1 MALEDLKLNDET
13 SGDLG
18 GYFHVTITDLDLATQ
33 YPLEFQYIY
42 SDKRLNDNWSAVK
55 YFTTVGATVPNE
67 PQLQT
72 TDVVGGAGFIK
83 VAWSGNDAGGS
94 PIANFDRVDVHI
106 SGTTFGD
113 GTKAAGSFKSSG
125 TQTFTCVA
133 GVYIVQLKVYSL
145 NGESSFF
152 STARTVTVTEVTEEI
167 QTPVAPTGF
176 SSSRIL
182 GGIEVA
188 WAGTY
193 GSAWTG
199 FEAINIY
206 AGTSSSATGGTY
218 IKVGQMTANKISNKI
233 VVPVDGTYVRYNVP
247 VYIHASSVN
256 KNGIESAISANVTSQ
271 SSGARSAI
279 GTDLDDLIITNEK
292 LVNDAV
298 SAAKIL
304 TGAITTTKIA
314 DDAITSP
321 KIIANAITA
330 DKITTGAIIA
340 DKIATNA
347 ITATKIL
354 AGTIDVS
361 KLAAGTISVN
371 NLEAGNINSTSY
383 IRAGSGSTGGRI
395 EISSSAVGSVSA
407 GLYIYNSSGTPVLSA
422 PLGGGLTIVGDGTF
436 SGNLSAAGGTFTG
449 TLSAATGSFS
459 GTITASGG
467 TIGGVIIA
475 SDAIQNG
482 STSGNST
489 FRLDSTGKARF
500 GTSNGNA
507 LILNPSPSTGGH
519 YIYHSSNGGT
529 AASGKFSVSD
539 GGILTATGATF
550 SGTITN
556 STSSDYWNNDG
567 TFRFGGSA
575 GISFNGSAITMG
587 SSVTLPAAQ
596 ITGTLTADAI
606 VANASISSPT
616 ITGGVFKT
624 ATSGQRIV
632 INETANQIDIYPSS
646 SMNPGGIYGT
656 TYSSAGALRIDS
668 PYISGYSQPSITLY
682 SLGAGLAYIQVTA
695 NVSTFSGGAT
705 FGAGIDASAV
715 GTSYFRK
722 LDIGDTVYANNLGTG
737 SGLAIHQVQSGGNAG
752 FLKVN
757 TSTQRHKEN
766 INYIESNGYL
776 NKVTSMNPVFFTY
789 KEEYGDPN
797 RTELGLI
804 AEDLENLGGFET
816 VLHYNNDGEIMGISY
831 DKLSSMLI
839 LALKEVKARLDALE
853 A

>member
-18 GYFHVTITDLDLATQ
+18 GYFHITITDLDLGTQ

-42 SDKRLNDNWSAVK
+42 ADKRLNDNWSAVK
-55 YFTTVGATVPNE
+55 YFTTVGATIPNE

-167 QTPVAPTGF
+167 QTPIAPTGF

-206 AGTSSSATGGTY
+206 AGTSATATGGTY

-256 KNGIESAISANVTSQ
+256 KNGVESSISSNVTSQ
-271 SSGARSAI
+271 SLGARSAI

-467 TIGGVIIA
+467 TIGGITIA
-475 SDAIQNG
+475 ADAIQNG

-489 FRLDSTGKARF
+489 FRLDNSGKARF
-500 GTSNGNA
+500 GTATGNA
-507 LILNPSPSTGGH
+507 IILNPSPSTGGF

-529 AASGKFSVSD
+529 ADSGKFSVSD

-668 PYISGYSQPSITLY
+668 PYISGYSQPFITLY

-705 FGAGIDASAV
+705 FGAGIDASSV

-789 KEEYGDPN
+789 KEEYGDPD

-816 VLHYNNDGEIMGISY
+816 VLHYNNDGDLMGISY

-839 LALKEVKARLDALE
+839 LALKEVRARLDALE